1 MSAHLTCRLLPSC
14 VDLQITH
21 PPTSDTVREVLYG
34 FDVVCVLVLTAEILL
49 KVIATEPKCGT
60 ASENLQLWGHT
71 ALIVAMFVMMCFRS
85 DTMDGE
91 GSVLWA
97 LLRTSRVIHG
107 CRLLIRRPSL
117 EEEEESEEGEEGGHA
132 DDRVLGSPRGHRHGH
147 STGSG
152 TGATPAGTTPAGSHP
167 PAPPSRARTPATPP
181 VRAVR
186 VAGHAAGGGNGGNG
200 GNGGGGSGG
209 TPRRHGG
216 AGMFRTH
223 SSGRGGNFA
232 RAARRVITAR
242 SSAGGSGRQRT
253 GSAAR
258 KSSRRRRP
266 PSVPRDAT
274 EIANPLRQAQRAPAQ
289 AQGQ

>member
-1 MSAHLTCRLLPSC
+1 M
-14 VDLQITH
+14 DLQITH

-49 KVIATEPKCGT
+49 KVIATEPKCGS

-132 DDRVLGSPRGHRHGH
+132 DDRVLGSPRGHGHGH